1 MFPCFA
7 VSMKNYFISLD
18 RNHIPIHPKVL
29 IENQDQYNKHIGVL
43 QYLHKELELGFQP
56 QKMITLHLKHPCEKS
71 KAIKETN
78 NPYGFRDRI
87 GYTSYGDVWKQV
99 SEYKYYERRRNEEDD
114 ATKDIGK
121 VKNLILKYLY
131 GIKRPNQY
139 WKNDIPNMIFF
150 LEKGK
155 VKLQYHI
162 HLLIDDTNALSR
174 NLLDQ
179 VEIMN
184 TSVKVRARCINKRNK
199 VHIRQIDDPHK
210 VVSYLSKEIKG
221 NHYSLDFINSNL
233 IQNENTKAKA
243 T

>member
-1 MFPCFA
+1 
-7 VSMKNYFISLD
+7 MKNSFIILE

-29 IENQDQYNKHIGVL
+29 IENQDQYNKHIGIL

-56 QKMITLHLKHPCEKS
+56 RKMITFHLKHPSEKS
-71 KAIKETN
+71 KVIKETN
-78 NPYGFRDRI
+78 NPYGFRDKI
-87 GYTSYGDVWKQV
+87 GYTSYGDLWKQV
-99 SEYKYYERRRNEEDD
+99 PEYNYYERRRNEEDYT
-114 ATKDIGK
+114 TKDIGK

-139 WKNDIPNMIFF
+139 WKYDIPNMIFF

-162 HLLIDDTNALSR
+162 HLLVDDTNALSR

-179 VEIMN
+179 DEIMN
-184 TSVKVRARCINKRNK
+184 TSVKARARCISKRNK
-199 VHIRQIDDPHK
+199 VHVKEIDDTNK

-221 NHYSLDFINSNL
+221 DHYSLDFINSNL
-233 IQNENTKAKA
+233 IQNANTTIKA

>member
-1 MFPCFA
+1 
-7 VSMKNYFISLD
+7 MKNYFISLD

-56 QKMITLHLKHPCEKS
+56 NKMITLHLKHPSERS
-71 KAIKETN
+71 KLIKETN
-78 NPYGFRDRI
+78 NPYGFKDRI
-87 GYTSYGDVWKQV
+87 GYTSYGDLWKQV
-99 SEYKYYERRRNEEDD
+99 PEYKYYEKRRIEEDD
-114 ATKDIGK
+114 TTKDIGK

-131 GIKRPNQY
+131 GIKRPNQN
-139 WKNDIPNMIFF
+139 WKYDIPNMIFF

-174 NLLDQ
+174 NLQDQ
-179 VEIMN
+179 NEIMN
-184 TSVKVRARCINKRNK
+184 TSVKERARCISKRNK

-210 VVSYLSKEIKG
+210 VISYLSKEIKG

-233 IQNENTKAKA
+233 IQNENTAAKA